1 MKKRRNDKTT
11 KTMKGTRLH
20 AEVQRVFPCCRP
32 KKTQL
37 TWKEGMKEGRKKRK
51 DEKKGEKEG
60 RNDVKEVKEGSTCSG
75 GR

>member
-1 MKKRRNDKTT
+1 
-11 KTMKGTRLH
+11 
-20 AEVQRVFPCCRP
+20 
-32 KKTQL
+32 
-37 TWKEGMKEGRKKRK
+37 MKEGRKKRK